1 MRTSNNVCGCLCEG
15 DGGVGGGV
23 FIFTLRWISADEGY
37 FQGVK
42 SKRQERGGQRCNCEY
57 SGGGNEGLNQN
68 MNMKYEYNDSDDGD
82 SGRDYDYDSNDFLFL
97 GTT

>member
-1 MRTSNNVCGCLCEG
+1 MK
-15 DGGVGGGV
+15 
-23 FIFTLRWISADEGY
+23 GY

-68 MNMKYEYNDSDDGD
+68 MNMKYEYNNGDDDDSV
-82 SGRDYDYDSNDFLFL
+82 
-97 GTT
+97 